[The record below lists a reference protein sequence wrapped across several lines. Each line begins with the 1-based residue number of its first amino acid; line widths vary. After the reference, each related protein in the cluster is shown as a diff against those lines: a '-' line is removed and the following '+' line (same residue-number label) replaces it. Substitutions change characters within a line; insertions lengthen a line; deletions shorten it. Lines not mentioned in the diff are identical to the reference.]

1 MRIIQMMEQ
10 NSILITGATGFI
22 GSFIAEEALRRGMD
36 VWVAVRQTSSREYLL
51 DTRIHFLELDLNS
64 TERMMEQMA
73 GLSFDY
79 VVHAAGITKST
90 DASDFYRIN
99 TEGTKNLVQA
109 LVHLG
114 INLSR
119 FVYISSLSVCGPVRE
134 EVPHTEIKED
144 DEPQPNT
151 IYGKSK
157 LLSEQYLESLQ
168 AFPFV
173 ILRPTGVYGPR
184 EKDYFMMAK
193 SIASHIDFAVGYK
206 PQHLTFVYV
215 QDVVQ
220 AVFLAMERDVCG
232 RKFFISDGNAYHS
245 KAFSD
250 LIKQELG
257 VSSLLRIKAPI
268 WMLRVITFV
277 GEHIGRLTGKPT
289 ALNNDKYNIM
299 RQRNWKCDITP
310 AKDELGYIPQ
320 YDLKDGVHLTM
331 EWYKDNGWIKQTS

>member
-36 VWVAVRQTSSREYLL
+36 VWVAVRQTSSREYLQ

-193 SIASHIDFAVGYK
+193 SIQQHVDFSVGFR
-206 PQHLTFVYV
+206 PQEITFVYV
-215 QDVVQ
+215 KDLVQ
-220 AVFLAMERDVCG
+220 AVFSAMERDVIG
-232 RKFFISDGNAYHS
+232 RAFFISDGNIYHS
-245 KAFSD
+245 TEFSD
-250 LIKQELG
+250 LIHKELG
-257 VSSLLRIKAPI
+257 CPFLLRIKAPI
-268 WMLRVITFV
+268 WLLRVICTVNGTFNTWR
-277 GEHIGRLTGKPT
+277 GKTTTLNQDKFHILS
-289 ALNNDKYNIM
+289 
-299 RQRNWKCDITP
+299 QRNWQCDIEP
-310 AKDELGYIPQ
+310 ARKELGYQPE
-320 YDLKDGVHLTM
+320 YFLERGVKETIA
-331 EWYKDNGWIKQTS
+331 WYKKEGWL